1 MNTVHY
7 RYCILD
13 QMNKPIS
20 SFTSVVSALWTAVL
34 MMACM
39 MQEVEGFTTS
49 AFVLPHHD
57 AHHGVLVGISRSSS
71 PCSGAGVVGG
81 SDHHHRSHLVIPVP
95 STSTRTHKNT
105 HLLRSSSSS
114 QNNHDDINNTS
125 NDDVMVNGNRPSG
138 LGGTYRRF
146 AEYAWNKL
154 VLNDEVLDE
163 QQQQS
168 LFLSETVKPVPTDL
182 QYNSTPARGMPDGSQ
197 VKIELKSA
205 SASSPEGSPIRLA
218 RYALLET
225 LTPSLVGVDDNVDDD
240 NDDTSS
246 VDNVAQ
252 QQSDMDVMNKSAPM
266 ISIPQAIHVLNLV
279 VFPKTSLSL
288 PVLGMDLVTLPGGKH
303 LIAIDFQPVLPPPI
317 PTSASS
323 SSSNDNNINNMDN
336 EHVNDTVPT
345 CGILFGP
352 KFQKYE
358 TQLKELHQKFVLE
371 ERHVMPWGGDI
382 PPQALRFFSPYAL
395 WTRLQDGKTE
405 DGGKGS
411 ALEIIDHQ
419 VYQAFCAYLDLYLDM
434 MQEVQEDLGQGNIQD
449 GDAED
454 GAAIRQGHV
463 DYLNYRKAND
473 PARPMLTRLYGEEY
487 TEKAI
492 SEVLFEMI

>member
-1 MNTVHY
+1 LKKPFEKGEEGSKHDNPDSNN
-7 RYCILD
+7 LD
-13 QMNKPIS
+13 TDVGTGMDTDTPQHDAKM
-20 SFTSVVSALWTAVL
+20 ATAVK
-34 MMACM
+34 
-39 MQEVEGFTTS
+39 
-49 AFVLPHHD
+49 
-57 AHHGVLVGISRSSS
+57 SSS
-71 PCSGAGVVGG
+71 QPPG
-81 SDHHHRSHLVIPVP
+81 SSPAAVKPAS
-95 STSTRTHKNT
+95 STSTLFTMGKVR
-105 HLLRSSSSS
+105 HLETDHPKLEIELPTGQLLVFRGTKVST
-114 QNNHDDINNTS
+114 TS
-125 NDDVMVNGNRPSG
+125 R
-138 LGGTYRRF
+138 Y
-146 AEYAWNKL
+146 L
-154 VLNDEVLDE
+154 VLSCKTSGVVNCRNVFQEMVIFGDHSVQGHVDEDEVKE
-163 QQQQS
+163 QQQQQQS

-205 SASSPEGSPIRLA
+205 SATSSEGSPIRLA

-240 NDDTSS
+240 DTSS
-246 VDNVAQ
+246 VDSVAQ

-303 LIAIDFQPVLPPPI
+303 LIAIDFQPVLPPPV

-323 SSSNDNNINNMDN
+323 SSPNDNNINSNINNMDN

-371 ERHVMPWGGDI
+371 ERHIMPWGGDI

-449 GDAED
+449 DDAED